1 MNIVV
6 KAVNG
11 LFELLGRLVVAM
23 VASPLGALV
32 LVVLVLVA
40 LTKVHTI
47 VSPYRLQ
54 GLTAVGLLLGVIA
67 AVLVAR
73 LCARMAER
81 VDGMIAKNPKYLA
94 KLRAR
99 AKWQH
104 LP

>member
-1 MNIVV
+1 MNVV
-6 KAVNG
+6 VRAMKG
-11 LFELLGRLVVAM
+11 LFGLLGRLVGTMMAN
-23 VASPLGALV
+23 PLGALV

-40 LTKVHTI
+40 LTKVHAV

-81 VDGMIAKNPKYLA
+81 VDGMIAKSPKYLA
-94 KLRAR
+94 KLRER